1 MIKKIKLNLLIKY
14 IMEFDIKYSIFFYL
28 IILLLI
34 YLWKPS
40 IFNLNTE
47 NKRRK
52 YILLLSLI
60 IIVAIICMYIK
71 IFFESM

>member
-1 MIKKIKLNLLIKY
+1 
-14 IMEFDIKYSIFFYL
+14 MEFDIKYSIFFYL
-28 IILLLI
+28 IILLLL

-40 IFNLNTE
+40 LFELNTE

-52 YILLLSLI
+52 YILLLSLVI
-60 IIVAIICMYIK
+60 IIAIICMYIK

>member
-1 MIKKIKLNLLIKY
+1 MD
-14 IMEFDIKYSIFFYL
+14 FDIKYSIFFYL
-28 IILLLI
+28 IIILLI
-34 YLWKPS
+34 YLWKPE

>member
-1 MIKKIKLNLLIKY
+1 MD
-14 IMEFDIKYSIFFYL
+14 FDIKYSIFFYL

>member
-1 MIKKIKLNLLIKY
+1 
-14 IMEFDIKYSIFFYL
+14 MEFNIKYSIFFYL

-52 YILLLSLI
+52 YILLFSLI
-60 IIVAIICMYIK
+60 IIVSIISMYIK
-71 IFFESM
+71 IFFEYML

>member
-1 MIKKIKLNLLIKY
+1 MD
-14 IMEFDIKYSIFFYL
+14 FDIKYSIFFYL

-34 YLWKPS
+34 YLWKPE

-60 IIVAIICMYIK
+60 IIVSIICMYIK

>member
-1 MIKKIKLNLLIKY
+1 
-14 IMEFDIKYSIFFYL
+14 MEFNIKYSIFFYL

-40 IFNLNTE
+40 IFNFDTE

-52 YILLLSLI
+52 YILLFALI
-60 IIVAIICMYIK
+60 IIISFISMYIK
-71 IFFESM
+71 IIFESL